1 MKEISENLLVGDEAD
16 CRASEEIAVVHACKT
31 PCHQNAVG
39 YSGSLPQDHDEYLT
53 SSQDSDLYLNIVDMD
68 HLAKEYTQPI
78 LNEALDFI
86 EKKINSNQVLVHC
99 NQGRSRS
106 PGIALLFLAKR
117 RGAITDSSYREAKKE
132 FQELYGNYRPGRG
145 IDSYLRNHWEE
156 LE

>member
-1 MKEISENLLVGDEAD
+1 MEEVSENLLVGDEAD
-16 CRASEEIAVVHACKT
+16 CRTSGEMAVVHACKT

-39 YSGSLPQDHDEYLT
+39 YRGSLPQDHDEYLI

-68 HLAKEYTQPI
+68 NLAKEYTEPI

-86 EKKINSNQVLVHC
+86 EDKISNKQVLVHC

-117 RGAITDSSYREAKKE
+117 KGEISGSSYREAKKE
-132 FQELYGNYRPGRG
+132 FQDLYGNYRPGRG
-145 IDSYLRNHWEE
+145 IDSYLRNHWDE